1 MKKSYFVGVFGSA
14 LLLMS
19 ANAQTDCAKTSQR
32 VKNAVKADKSAVL
45 EIVSKEV
52 TAGPDCACEI
62 VKAAL
67 EAASAEPKAVAA
79 IVEAAINAAPDKINI
94 ISKCALAVAP
104 DAAAEIK
111 AVVDKLGQGN
121 QAFNPLDFPGDNKYG
136 KNANKESGT
145 GDAGESGGMFAGE
158 GGSGSEGIGGGEFG
172 GAGGG
177 GIGGGTGGGPIT
189 PIIINPPVV
198 TNANP

>member
-19 ANAQTDCAKTSQR
+19 ANAQTDCATTSQR
-32 VKNAVKADKSAVL
+32 VKNAVKADKSAAL

-52 TAGPDCACEI
+52 AAGPDCACEI

-67 EAASAEPKAVAA
+67 EAAAAEPKAVAA

-111 AVVDKLGQGN
+111 AVVDKLGSGN
-121 QAFNPLDFPGDNKYG
+121 QAFNPLDFPGDSKYG
-136 KNANKESGT
+136 KNANKEAGA
-145 GDAGESGGMFAGE
+145 GDDGDSGGMFAGE
-158 GGSGSEGIGGGEFG
+158 GGAGSDGINSGGLFG
-172 GAGGG
+172 GTG
-177 GIGGGTGGGPIT
+177 GGGTGGGGGGFLPIVIPPLVT
-189 PIIINPPVV
+189 EPNP
-198 TNANP
+198 

>member
-32 VKNAVKADKSAVL
+32 VKNAVKAEKSAAL

-52 TAGPDCACEI
+52 AAGPDCACEI

-67 EAASAEPKAVAA
+67 EAAAADPKAVAA
-79 IVEAAINAAPDKINI
+79 IVEAAINAAPDKVDI

-111 AVVDKLGQGN
+111 AVVDKLGNGN

-136 KNANKESGT
+136 KNAKKESGT

-158 GGSGSEGIGGGEFG
+158 GGAGADGLGGGDMFG

-177 GIGGGTGGGPIT
+177 SIGGGIGGGA
-189 PIIINPPVV
+189 IISPRPV
-198 TNANP
+198 TDADP